1 MSNQKGASKY
11 LQCSVFHNQLSLFLN
26 YYQSVCFL
34 QINNCCF
41 KIMKSQ
47 PEIIYITILM
57 LLTTMNDFE
66 KATTL
71 PGLMSSHNLSQ
82 INISNYTLI

>member
-1 MSNQKGASKY
+1 
-11 LQCSVFHNQLSLFLN
+11 
-26 YYQSVCFL
+26 
-34 QINNCCF
+34 
-41 KIMKSQ
+41 MKSQ

-71 PGLMSSHNLSQ
+71 PGLKSSHNLS
-82 INISNYTLI
+82 